1 MWYDDLNAPLGQD
14 RVRVRQSRGRAIILA
29 ALLGSGGLI
38 ATFAP
43 SLLEQIRPPAA
54 AASNDANISRLAGTV
69 SQKSVPSADM
79 GRIPL
84 LSDLQEESDARRP
97 LHLPSAS
104 EPDGHATTGT
114 EAIIEKQTGVK
125 IVRAGGGGAPEA
137 LVIDVAKALSAGGTA
152 AADPRIIE
160 QSRYGPIPRIG
171 VDGAR
176 PSKVYSRPAPSSRG
190 EPYSPRIALVVGGMG
205 LAARTT
211 ETAISALPGEVTLGF
226 APYGSDL
233 ARQTALAREAG
244 HEVVLQI
251 PMEPFDFPRDNPGP
265 HVLLA
270 SAGKAANIDNLTW
283 LMSRFRGYAGVM
295 NFLGGRFTG
304 DQKALT
310 PVLREIAARGLYYL
324 DDGSSSQTIAVTLA
338 ANQGLAAA
346 KADIVLDSAAQPE
359 AIEAALFWLEAIA
372 RDRGVAIG
380 VANALPATISA
391 IGRFAR
397 ALESRG
403 GSLIPLSVA
412 IPNQQGGVADS
423 SPMR

>member
-1 MWYDDLNAPLGQD
+1 
-14 RVRVRQSRGRAIILA
+14 
-29 ALLGSGGLI
+29 
-38 ATFAP
+38 
-43 SLLEQIRPPAA
+43 
-54 AASNDANISRLAGTV
+54 
-69 SQKSVPSADM
+69 
-79 GRIPL
+79 
-84 LSDLQEESDARRP
+84 
-97 LHLPSAS
+97 
-104 EPDGHATTGT
+104 
-114 EAIIEKQTGVK
+114 
-125 IVRAGGGGAPEA
+125 
-137 LVIDVAKALSAGGTA
+137 
-152 AADPRIIE
+152 
-160 QSRYGPIPRIG
+160 
-171 VDGAR
+171 
-176 PSKVYSRPAPSSRG
+176 
-190 EPYSPRIALVVGGMG
+190 
-205 LAARTT
+205 
-211 ETAISALPGEVTLGF
+211 
-226 APYGSDL
+226 
-233 ARQTALAREAG
+233 
-244 HEVVLQI
+244 
-251 PMEPFDFPRDNPGP
+251 
-265 HVLLA
+265 VLLA

-324 DDGSSSQTIAVTLA
+324 DDGSIAVTLA